1 MNNLGF
7 WHFAHNNPAATA
19 LIAPEATAPRRV
31 SRGELLAESNRLSH
45 ALRDLGLT
53 SGDAVAIAAPN
64 SVESFELYLATI
76 QIGLYLVPVNWHLA
90 APEIEYILRDSGAR
104 VFIAHEKLKTT
115 AINATTDSANAGR
128 QCHCFAI
135 GDIPGFGSYHRLKSG
150 QPATA
155 PPERRAGQ
163 VMNYTSGT
171 TGRPKAVKRAL
182 PDLSPDLLYS
192 IMPSMLGNT
201 FNIGP
206 EDGHVHYCGSP
217 LYHTAVTSWAGNSL
231 HLGHCVVVVDKWDA
245 AQMLADIERFAVT
258 TSHMVPTQ
266 FTRLLKLPDTRRRQH
281 KLGSLRSIIH
291 AAAPC
296 PPAVKQAML
305 DWWGPIIYEY
315 YAGTEGGSAICT
327 PQDWLKYPGTVGK
340 APPSSG
346 LRILDDEGADLPPN
360 SPGSVYLKIMDGMD
374 FEYKGDAEKTRAN
387 RKGDYF
393 TLGDIGYLNEEG
405 FLFLSDRKID
415 MIISGGANIYPAEVE
430 NVLIMHPAVLD
441 CAVFGIPND
450 DWGEEV
456 KAVVQLCAD
465 ATADDALQAEL
476 QHFLQERLAKMKLP
490 RSYDFVTELPR
501 DPNGK
506 LYKRRL
512 RDAYWQGRER
522 AV

>member
-1 MNNLGF
+1 
-7 WHFAHNNPAATA
+7 
-19 LIAPEATAPRRV
+19 
-31 SRGELLAESNRLSH
+31 
-45 ALRDLGLT
+45 
-53 SGDAVAIAAPN
+53 
-64 SVESFELYLATI
+64 
-76 QIGLYLVPVNWHLA
+76 
-90 APEIEYILRDSGAR
+90 
-104 VFIAHEKLKTT
+104 
-115 AINATTDSANAGR
+115 
-128 QCHCFAI
+128 
-135 GDIPGFGSYHRLKSG
+135 
-150 QPATA
+150 
-155 PPERRAGQ
+155 
-163 VMNYTSGT
+163 
-171 TGRPKAVKRAL
+171 
-182 PDLSPDLLYS
+182 
-192 IMPSMLGNT
+192 
-201 FNIGP
+201 
-206 EDGHVHYCGSP
+206 
-217 LYHTAVTSWAGNSL
+217 GNSL

-245 AQMLADIERFAVT
+245 AQMPADIERFAVT

>member
-1 MNNLGF
+1 MKSELGF
-7 WHFAHNNPAATA
+7 WHFAEANPDAPA
-19 LIAPEATAPRRV
+19 LIARDGDSLRRV
-31 SRGELLAESNRLSH
+31 SRGELLAQSNRLAH
-45 ALRDLGLT
+45 GLRELGLT
-53 SGDAVAIAAPN
+53 PGDAVAIAAPN
-64 SVESFELYLATI
+64 TVENIELYLAAI
-76 QIGLYLVPVNWHLA
+76 QMGLYLVPLNWHLA
-90 APEIEYILRDSGAR
+90 APEIQYILKDSGAR
-104 VFIAHEKLKTT
+104 VFIAHEKLHAT
-115 AINATTDSANAGR
+115 AQNAVSELS
-128 QCHCFAI
+128 CHCYAI
-135 GDIPGFGSYHRLKSG
+135 GAIPSFGSFCELTDG
-150 QPATA
+150 QPTTL
-155 PPERRAGQ
+155 PSERRAGQ

-182 PDLSPDLLYS
+182 HDLSPDVLYS

-201 FNIGP
+201 FNIGA
-206 EDGHVHYCGSP
+206 EDNHVHYCGSP

-231 HLGHCVVVVDKWDA
+231 HLGHCVVLVHQWDA
-245 AQMLADIERFAVT
+245 GQMLADIEQFAVT

-266 FTRLLKLPDTRRRQH
+266 FTRLLKLPEAQRAQND
-281 KLGSLRSIIH
+281 LSSLRSIIH

-305 DWWGPIIYEY
+305 DWWGPIIFEY

-346 LRILDDEGADLPPN
+346 LRVLDDEGRDLPAN
-360 SPGSVYLKIMDGMD
+360 TSGSIYLKIMAGMD
-374 FEYKGDAEKTRAN
+374 FEYKGDPEKTRTN
-387 RKGDYF
+387 RVGDYF
-393 TLGDIGYLNEEG
+393 TLGDVGYLNEDG

-441 CAVFGIPND
+441 CAVFGIPNE

-456 KAVVQLCAD
+456 KAVIQLREN
-465 ATADDALQAEL
+465 TASDSALLGDIQ
-476 QHFLQERLAKMKLP
+476 QFLEARLARMKLP
-490 RSYDFVTELPR
+490 RSYDFVAELPR

-512 RDAYWQGRER
+512 REPYWQNREKR
-522 AV
+522 V